1 MSDELN
7 IVLEDVKK
15 KFDTVIEG
23 IHMLNEKVDR
33 HMEENRKEHE
43 RFEMGLLELKRDMN
57 EHRNN
62 TELHGGRIKKEAS

>member
-7 IVLEDVKK
+7 IVLEDVKE

-62 TELHGGRIKKEAS
+62 TELHGGRIKKGAS